1 MAFTKIVGAGIHTLS
16 NVHTHNVNSSGII
29 TATSFVGPFN
39 GSDGDFSGNV
49 TIDGNLTV
57 NGNTTTLDTTLQEVD
72 QLFVSANNTSYAG
85 IITQTGSGNILGLFD
100 GSTRVFNVADGGAI
114 STKALTV
121 TGDIEVVDSTPR
133 IKITDSD
140 ATGNAYAA
148 GNNDNPLHKIIR
160 TVGGVATSIAA
171 TDYIQYGGG
180 NIGGAYV
187 QSVMDTAQST
197 AAHEYKIQIRSD
209 LGNNTVYFNVNDT
222 NNQGTSEESQRS
234 TIMVMEIAQ

>member
-1 MAFTKIVGAGIHTLS
+1 MSTLFVNNLNTASGTDITVASGKTIKAPGMIVQVQSGQLVTQFTK
-16 NVHTHNVNSSGII
+16 NSSLG
-29 TATSFVGPFN
+29 TY
-39 GSDGDFSGNV
+39 SDTGLSV
-49 TIDGNLTV
+49 TITPKYSNSKIYV
-57 NGNTTTLDTTLQEVD
+57 N
-72 QLFVSANNTSYAG
+72 
-85 IITQTGSGNILGLFD
+85 
-100 GSTRVFNVADGGAI
+100 
-114 STKALTV
+114 
-121 TGDIEVVDSTPR
+121 
-133 IKITDSD
+133 

-209 LGNNTVYFNVNDT
+209 TSAGTVYFNVNDT
-222 NNQGTSEESQRS
+222 NNSGTGNEAQLS